1 MPRNLAGKKHQ
12 HNSRH
17 ENGLVG
23 PGKRVTKQKS
33 NGHLN
38 GTAKGAVPS
47 EPVPQ
52 QNRPE
57 SGLTTSTNDQK
68 STVTTHSVQDTA
80 QSSASQSHRL
90 GTADPNELKGQDKEI
105 KWDSQASTM
114 LHTRRGEVISPRPKS
129 GQDVSA
135 LQLAN
140 TILRSRPAYD
150 TISLL
155 IVLLA
160 LPSMILTIV
169 QALFAS
175 LTLMPGGG
183 APVSLFSLLDIF
195 QGAAGTPSV
204 HTIAAVDV
212 IGFALWICLWNWAQN
227 FALDLAQIQIAIT
240 LGNGNSGK
248 NGGVTTSCFAAILLL
263 HAVRSK
269 GVRRFLYS
277 NLVPLDLL
285 SHVGLTDYLKYLPSD
300 SDFGQSLGS
309 PSKLRS
315 LFAVHII
322 SQAVM
327 AIVRRRISSSN
338 PSIGNTKSKRVDTEA
353 LAGSMSDTSAL
364 DGSTTAGISSGV
376 DYQQPPTPGLKEG
389 KEKVT
394 SAKKRRRYA
403 NHIRSKQPFWAALAS
418 TKVHVLRE
426 VEHNK
431 GLPTV
436 ANNQSSPFE
445 IVHQDIVWVT
455 EVRPSIIYF
464 ETTYLSFGEQND
476 LLSQAK
482 ENRPFYVRI
491 NLAKWH
497 SVSLEILDSTSTSE
511 MSGAQWSG
519 AISGLAPNCTYT
531 CTFISSD
538 TDEEF
543 ASIMVKTPILLDKD
557 LSTSMA
563 PIPNRQ
569 STRPSSP
576 TTTLKNSIAT
586 AEVKASDARNRQTK
600 SRRQHRTNQAKV
612 EKDVESFNTRLKAST
627 DDTKLRQKLLQ
638 LERNTRQNED
648 GVADATAAIDATPD
662 DATEDHSICKE
673 DYESQ
678 AKSLADAN
686 SALTKARSEADNETS
701 CVTNELTN
709 ITTRK
714 ERLTG
719 RNTKL
724 TEQHDRI
731 NQANV
736 QGLNEKERKAAESS
750 AQETEQQRREAE
762 MTNQIRFIENELR
775 NSRVRWEANFRE
787 LDMLEKQEQQHRQM
801 TLNNSGP
808 LTPEGELPGTRPQPQ
823 PQPQHARPYAFG
835 SFQAFPNS
843 PVIPE
848 AQSSPFLAYAKTLP
862 SNDMRRPRSDTNR
875 SIGGLSNFSADF
887 EDADPIPPMPTS
899 TDYEMTGR
907 KGSGSSR
914 GKNNGSPG
922 TMGGPF
928 SPQRGNYS
936 PGHIPG
942 STTW

>member
-38 GTAKGAVPS
+38 GTAKGPAPS
-47 EPVPQ
+47 EPVPHH
-52 QNRPE
+52 NRPD
-57 SGLTTSTNDQK
+57 SGLTTSTHDQA
-68 STVTTHSVQDTA
+68 STVTSDSVQDTT
-80 QSSASQSHRL
+80 QSSAHPSHRL
-90 GTADPNELKGQDKEI
+90 GTADPSEPKSQDKEA
-105 KWDSQASTM
+105 KWDSHAATM
-114 LHTRRGEVISPRPKS
+114 LHTRRGDLAPSRAKS
-129 GQDVSA
+129 TPDVSA

-140 TILRSRPAYD
+140 TILRSRPACD
-150 TISLL
+150 TVSLL

-195 QGAAGTPSV
+195 QGSAGAPSV

-212 IGFALWICLWNWAQN
+212 IGFALWICLWSWAQN

-248 NGGVTTSCFAAILLL
+248 NGGVTTFCFAAILLL
-263 HAVRSK
+263 HSVRSK
-269 GVRRFLYS
+269 GVRRFLFS
-277 NLVPLDLL
+277 NLVPMNLL
-285 SHVGLTDYLKYLPSD
+285 SQIGLSDYLKYLPSD
-300 SDFGQSLGS
+300 SDFGQSHGS
-309 PSKLRS
+309 PSKIRS

-338 PSIGNTKSKRVDTEA
+338 PSIGNTKSKRIDPEA

-364 DGSTTAGISSGV
+364 DGSTAAGISSGV

-389 KEKVT
+389 KERVT

-436 ANNQSSPFE
+436 ANNQGSPFE
-445 IVHQDIVWVT
+445 VVHQDIVWISDI
-455 EVRPSIIYF
+455 RPSTISF
-464 ETTYLSFGEQND
+464 ETTYLSFGEPNND
-476 LLSQAK
+476 SSSPN
-482 ENRPFYVRI
+482 EHRPFYVRI
-491 NLAKWH
+491 NGAKWH
-497 SVSLEILDSTSTSE
+497 SVSLELVDSPPSSE
-511 MSGAQWSG
+511 IAGSQWSG

-531 CTFISSD
+531 CTFIASD

-563 PIPNRQ
+563 PVPNRQ

-576 TTTLKNSIAT
+576 TTTLKNSIST
-586 AEVKASDARNRQTK
+586 AEAKANDARNRQTK
-600 SRRQHRTNQAKV
+600 SRRQHRTNLAKV
-612 EKDVESFNTRLKAST
+612 EKDVESFNARLKAST

-648 GVADATAAIDATPD
+648 GVADAAAAIDDTPD
-662 DATEDHSICKE
+662 DATEDYSVCKQ

-678 AKSLADAN
+678 AKHLSDSNA
-686 SALTKARSEADNETS
+686 ALTKARSEAENETS

-709 ITTRK
+709 VATRK

-750 AQETEQQRREAE
+750 AQEAEQQRREAE
-762 MTNQIRFIENELR
+762 MSNQIRFIDNELR
-775 NSRVRWEANFRE
+775 NARIRWESNFRE
-787 LDMLEKQEQQHRQM
+787 LDMLEKQEHQHRQM
-801 TLNNSGP
+801 ILSNSGP
-808 LTPEGELPGTRPQPQ
+808 LTPEGELPGTR

-848 AQSSPFLAYAKTLP
+848 VQSSPFLAYAKTLP

-875 SIGGLSNFSADF
+875 SIGAISNFSADF
-887 EDADPIPPMPTS
+887 EDADPIPPMPTN

-922 TMGGPF
+922 TIGGPF

-936 PGHIPG
+936 PGHVPG

>member
-1 MPRNLAGKKHQ
+1 MPRNFAGKKHQ
-12 HNSRH
+12 HNNRH

-38 GTAKGAVPS
+38 GSAKGPVPA
-47 EPVPQ
+47 EPVPHQ
-52 QNRPE
+52 TRAD
-57 SGLTTSTNDQK
+57 SGLTASTADQN
-68 STVTTHSVQDTA
+68 SAVTTDSSQDATQSPS
-80 QSSASQSHRL
+80 QSSQKV
-90 GTADPNELKGQDKEI
+90 GTTEATEQKGQDKDI
-105 KWDSQASTM
+105 KVDSHASTM
-114 LHTRRGEVISPRPKS
+114 IHTRRGDAVSARSKS
-129 GQDVSA
+129 ILDVNA

-140 TILRSRPAYD
+140 TILRSRPACD
-150 TISLL
+150 TVSLL

-195 QGAAGTPSV
+195 QGSAGAPSA

-263 HAVRSK
+263 HSVRSK
-269 GVRRFLYS
+269 GIRRFLFT
-277 NLVPLDLL
+277 NLVPTELL
-285 SHVGLTDYLKYLPSD
+285 SQLGLTDYLKYLPSD
-300 SDFGQSLGS
+300 ADFGQSPGA
-309 PSKLRS
+309 PSKIRS

-353 LAGSMSDTSAL
+353 LAGSLSDASAL
-364 DGSTTAGISSGV
+364 DGSTTAGVSSGI
-376 DYQQPPTPGLKEG
+376 DFQQPPTPGLKDG

-436 ANNQSSPFE
+436 ANNQGSPFE
-445 IVHQDIVWVT
+445 IVQQDVVWITDVHASSISFEAT
-455 EVRPSIIYF
+455 YPS
-464 ETTYLSFGEQND
+464 SDEQHGD
-476 LLSQAK
+476 SSQGS
-482 ENRPFYVRI
+482 EHRPFYVRI
-491 NLAKWH
+491 NGARWH
-497 SVSLEILDSTSTSE
+497 MVSLELLESNSAPENS
-511 MSGAQWSG
+511 SSHWSG
-519 AISGLAPNCTYT
+519 VISGLAPNCTYT
-531 CTFISSD
+531 CTLIGSD

-543 ASIMVKTPILLDKD
+543 GSVMVKTPVLLDKD
-557 LSTSMA
+557 VSTSTA
-563 PIPNRQ
+563 PIPHRQ
-569 STRPSSP
+569 PARPSTPKS
-576 TTTLKNSIAT
+576 TLRNTIST
-586 AEVKASDARNRQTK
+586 AEAKANDSRNRQTK
-600 SRRQHRTNQAKV
+600 ARRQHRTNLAKV
-612 EKDVESFNTRLKAST
+612 EKDVESSTARLKAST
-627 DDTKLRQKLLQ
+627 DDTKLKQKLLQ
-638 LERNTRQNED
+638 LERNTRQAEEEAA
-648 GVADATAAIDATPD
+648 VATAEIEASREEAD
-662 DATEDHSICKE
+662 EDHLALKTE
-673 DYESQ
+673 YESQ
-678 AKSLADAN
+678 AKLLTEAN
-686 SALTKARSEADNETS
+686 SALTKARSDADNETS

-709 ITTRK
+709 LTTRK
-714 ERLTG
+714 DRLTA

-736 QGLNEKERKAAESS
+736 QGLNEKERRAAESFEEAS
-750 AQETEQQRREAE
+750 EQQNKEANL
-762 MTNQIRFIENELR
+762 TSQLQGIEAQLR
-775 NSRVRWEANFRE
+775 NSRARWEANFRE
-787 LDMLEKQEQQHRQM
+787 LDVLEKQEFQQRQM
-801 TLNNSGP
+801 MLNNSGP
-808 LTPEGELPGTRPQPQ
+808 LTPEGELPGTR

-848 AQSSPFLAYAKTLP
+848 VQSSPFLAYAKTLP

-875 SIGGLSNFSADF
+875 SAGGLSNFSADF
-887 EDADPIPPMPTS
+887 EDADPIPPMPTT

-922 TMGGPF
+922 TMVGAF

-936 PGHIPG
+936 PGHVPG
-942 STTW
+942 SATW

>member
-52 QNRPE
+52 QNKTD
-57 SGLTTSTNDQK
+57 SGLTASVPDPN
-68 STVTTHSVQDTA
+68 STVTTDSSQDA
-80 QSSASQSHRL
+80 APSSTHPSHKL
-90 GTADPNELKGQDKEI
+90 GIADPSEPKGQDKEI
-105 KWDSQASTM
+105 KWESHASTM
-114 LHTRRGEVISPRPKS
+114 IHPRRGDAASARSKPS
-129 GQDVSA
+129 QDVSA

-140 TILRSRPAYD
+140 TILRSRPACD
-150 TISLL
+150 TVSLL

-195 QGAAGTPSV
+195 QGSAGAPSV

-248 NGGVTTSCFAAILLL
+248 NGGVTTFCFAAILLL
-263 HAVRSK
+263 HSVRSK
-269 GVRRFLYS
+269 GVRRFLFS
-277 NLVPLDLL
+277 NLVPMDLL
-285 SHVGLTDYLKYLPSD
+285 SQLGLTDYLKYLPSD
-300 SDFGQSLGS
+300 SDFGQSPGS
-309 PSKLRS
+309 PSKIRS

-364 DGSTTAGISSGV
+364 DGSTTTGISSGV
-376 DYQQPPTPGLKEG
+376 DYQQPPTPGLKDG

-436 ANNQSSPFE
+436 ANNQGSPFE
-445 IVHQDIVWVT
+445 VVHQDLVWITDVH
-455 EVRPSIIYF
+455 PSTISF
-464 ETTYLSFGEQND
+464 EATYSSVEQSHHS
-476 LLSQAK
+476 SQARDH
-482 ENRPFYVRI
+482 RPFYVRI
-491 NLAKWH
+491 NGAKWH
-497 SVSLEILDSTSTSE
+497 SVALELSDSPPSSE
-511 MSGAQWSG
+511 ISSSQWSG
-519 AISGLAPNCTYT
+519 VISGLAPNCTYT
-531 CTFISSD
+531 CTFIGSD

-543 ASIMVKTPILLDKD
+543 ASVMVKTPILLDKD
-557 LSTSMA
+557 LSTAMA

-576 TTTLKNSIAT
+576 TTTLKNSIST
-586 AEVKASDARNRQTK
+586 AEAKVNDARNRQTK
-600 SRRQHRTNQAKV
+600 SRRQHRTNLAKI

-648 GVADATAAIDATPD
+648 GVADAAAAIDATPD
-662 DATEDHSICKE
+662 DATEDHSALKD
-673 DYESQ
+673 DYEQQ
-678 AKSLADAN
+678 AKLLAEAN
-686 SALTKARSEADNETS
+686 TALTKARSEADNETS
-701 CVTNELTN
+701 CATNELN
-709 ITTRK
+709 NVTTRK

-750 AQETEQQRREAE
+750 AQEAEQQRREAE
-762 MTNQIRFIENELR
+762 MTSQIRFIENELR
-775 NSRVRWEANFRE
+775 NARMRWEANFRE
-787 LDMLEKQEQQHRQM
+787 LDMLEKQEHQHRQM
-801 TLNNSGP
+801 MLNNSGP
-808 LTPEGELPGTRPQPQ
+808 LTPEGELPGTR

-843 PVIPE
+843 PVIQE
-848 AQSSPFLAYAKTLP
+848 VQSSPFLAYAKTLP
-862 SNDMRRPRSDTNR
+862 SSDMRRPRSDTNR
-875 SIGGLSNFSADF
+875 SIGALSNFSADF
-887 EDADPIPPMPTS
+887 EDADPIPPMPTNA
-899 TDYEMTGR
+899 DYEITGR

-922 TMGGPF
+922 TIGGAF

-936 PGHIPG
+936 PGHVPG

>member
-1 MPRNLAGKKHQ
+1 MPRNFAGKKHQ
-12 HNSRH
+12 HNNRH

-38 GTAKGAVPS
+38 GTAKGSVPT
-47 EPVPQ
+47 EPVPN
-52 QNRPE
+52 QNKSD
-57 SGLTTSTNDQK
+57 SGLTTSIADQNP
-68 STVTTHSVQDTA
+68 SVTTDSSSTDAA
-80 QSSASQSHRL
+80 QSSTLPSHKV
-90 GTADPNELKGQDKEI
+90 GTAESSEQKGQDRDI
-105 KWDSQASTM
+105 KWEPHASTM
-114 LHTRRGEVISPRPKS
+114 VHTRRADAVSARSKS
-129 GQDVSA
+129 IQDVNA
-135 LQLAN
+135 FQLAN
-140 TILRSRPAYD
+140 TILRSRPACD
-150 TISLL
+150 TVSLL

-195 QGAAGTPSV
+195 QGSAGAPSV

-248 NGGVTTSCFAAILLL
+248 TGGVTTSCFAAILLL
-263 HAVRSK
+263 HSVRSK
-269 GVRRFLYS
+269 GIRRFLFT
-277 NLVPLDLL
+277 NLIPTDLL
-285 SHVGLTDYLKYLPSD
+285 SQIGLSDYLKYLPSD
-300 SDFGQSLGS
+300 SDFGQSPGA
-309 PSKLRS
+309 PSKIRS

-353 LAGSMSDTSAL
+353 VAGSMSDTSAL
-364 DGSTTAGISSGV
+364 DGSATAGISSGI
-376 DYQQPPTPGLKEG
+376 DYQPPSTPGLKEG

-403 NHIRSKQPFWAALAS
+403 THIRSKQPFWAALAS

-436 ANNQSSPFE
+436 ANNQGSPFE
-445 IVHQDIVWVT
+445 VVQQDVVWITDVHASTISFEAT
-455 EVRPSIIYF
+455 YPSSI
-464 ETTYLSFGEQND
+464 EQHSD
-476 LLSQAK
+476 SSQGPEHK
-482 ENRPFYVRI
+482 PFYVRI
-491 NLAKWH
+491 NGARWH
-497 SVSLEILDSTSTSE
+497 SVSLEVLESASSSENPTSH
-511 MSGAQWSG
+511 WSG
-519 AISGLAPNCTYT
+519 VISGLAPNCTYT
-531 CTFISSD
+531 CTLLGSD

-543 ASIMVKTPILLDKD
+543 ASVMVKTPILLDKD

-563 PIPNRQ
+563 PIPHRQ

-576 TTTLKNSIAT
+576 TTTLKNTISS
-586 AEVKASDARNRQTK
+586 AEAKANDARNRQTK
-600 SRRQHRTNQAKV
+600 ARRQHRTNLAKV
-612 EKDVESFNTRLKAST
+612 EKDVEGSHARLKAST

-638 LERNTRQNED
+638 LERNTRQAED
-648 GVADATAAIDATPD
+648 GAADATADIESSPEH
-662 DATEDHSICKE
+662 ATEDHTALKV

-678 AKSLADAN
+678 AKLLTEAN
-686 SALTKARSEADNETS
+686 AALMKARSEADNETS

-709 ITTRK
+709 VTTRK
-714 ERLTG
+714 DRLTA

-736 QGLNEKERKAAESS
+736 QGLNEKERKAAESFEE
-750 AQETEQQRREAE
+750 ATEQQKTEANISSQMQGVE
-762 MTNQIRFIENELR
+762 VQLR
-775 NSRVRWEANFRE
+775 NARARWENNFRE
-787 LDMLEKQEQQHRQM
+787 LDVLEKQEYQQRQM
-801 TLNNSGP
+801 MLNNSGP
-808 LTPEGELPGTRPQPQ
+808 LTPEGELPGTR

-848 AQSSPFLAYAKTLP
+848 VQSSPFLAYAKTLP

-875 SIGGLSNFSADF
+875 SAGGLSNFSADF
-887 EDADPIPPMPTS
+887 EDADPIPPMPTN

-922 TMGGPF
+922 TTIGGAF

-936 PGHIPG
+936 PGHVPG
-942 STTW
+942 SATW

>member
-1 MPRNLAGKKHQ
+1 MPRNFAGKKHQ
-12 HNSRH
+12 HNNRH

-38 GTAKGAVPS
+38 GTAKGPVPT
-47 EPVPQ
+47 EPVPNQ
-52 QNRPE
+52 PKTDLGVN
-57 SGLTTSTNDQK
+57 TSTADQNSI
-68 STVTTHSVQDTA
+68 STTNSSQDAA
-80 QSSASQSHRL
+80 QSPSQSSQKV
-90 GTADPNELKGQDKEI
+90 GTVEASEQKGQDKEKAI
-105 KWDSQASTM
+105 KLDSHASTM
-114 LHTRRGEVISPRPKS
+114 VQTRRNDAASARSKS
-129 GQDVSA
+129 ILDVNA
-135 LQLAN
+135 LQLAS
-140 TILRSRPAYD
+140 TILRSRPACD
-150 TISLL
+150 TVSLL

-195 QGAAGTPSV
+195 QGSAGAPSA

-227 FALDLAQIQIAIT
+227 FALDLAQVQIAIT

-248 NGGVTTSCFAAILLL
+248 NGSVTTSCLAAILLL
-263 HAVRSK
+263 HSVRSK
-269 GVRRFLYS
+269 GVRCFLFT
-277 NLVPLDLL
+277 NLVPTELL
-285 SHVGLTDYLKYLPSD
+285 SQLGLTDYLKYLPSD
-300 SDFGQSLGS
+300 ADFGQSPGA
-309 PSKLRS
+309 PSKIRS

-338 PSIGNTKSKRVDTEA
+338 PSTSNQKSKRVDTEA
-353 LAGSMSDTSAL
+353 LAGSLSDASAL
-364 DGSTTAGISSGV
+364 DGSTNAGISSGI
-376 DYQQPPTPGLKEG
+376 DYQQPPTPGPKDG

-436 ANNQSSPFE
+436 ANNQGSPFE
-445 IVHQDIVWVT
+445 MVQQDVVWITGVHA
-455 EVRPSIIYF
+455 SSIYF
-464 ETTYLSFGEQND
+464 EAIYPSPDDQHGD
-476 LLSQAK
+476 SSQGS
-482 ENRPFYVRI
+482 EYRPFYVRI
-491 NLAKWH
+491 NGARWH
-497 SVSLEILDSTSTSE
+497 MVSLELMESNPASE
-511 MSGAQWSG
+511 NPSSHWSG
-519 AISGLAPNCTYT
+519 IISGLAPNCTYT
-531 CTFISSD
+531 CTFIGSD

-543 ASIMVKTPILLDKD
+543 GSVMVKSPLFLDKD
-557 LSTSMA
+557 VSTSMA
-563 PIPNRQ
+563 PIPHRQ
-569 STRPSSP
+569 PARPATPKSTLRNTIS
-576 TTTLKNSIAT
+576 T
-586 AEVKASDARNRQTK
+586 AEAKANDARNRQTK
-600 SRRQHRTNQAKV
+600 ARRQHRTNLAKI
-612 EKDVESFNTRLKAST
+612 EKDVEASTARLKAST
-627 DDTKLRQKLLQ
+627 DDTKLKQKLLQ
-638 LERNTRQNED
+638 LERNTRQAED
-648 GVADATAAIDATPD
+648 EAATASAEIDSSREEAD
-662 DATEDHSICKE
+662 EDHTTLKTE
-673 DYESQ
+673 YESQ
-678 AKSLADAN
+678 AKLLSEAN
-686 SALTKARSEADNETS
+686 TALTKARSDADNETS

-709 ITTRK
+709 LTTRK
-714 ERLTG
+714 DRLTA

-736 QGLNEKERKAAESS
+736 QGLNEKERRAAESFEEAS
-750 AQETEQQRREAE
+750 EQQNKEANLTSQLQGVE
-762 MTNQIRFIENELR
+762 SQLR

-787 LDMLEKQEQQHRQM
+787 LDVLEKQEFQQRQM
-801 TLNNSGP
+801 MLNNSGP
-808 LTPEGELPGTRPQPQ
+808 LTPEGELPGTR

-848 AQSSPFLAYAKTLP
+848 VQSSPFLAYAKTLP

-875 SIGGLSNFSADF
+875 SAGGLSNFSADF
-887 EDADPIPPMPTS
+887 EDADPIPPMPTT

-922 TMGGPF
+922 TMVGAF

-942 STTW
+942 SATW